1 PRSECRRIT
10 LDSARSGWAFITCHG
25 NCTARR
31 RGVRPARCLM
41 RRASGYPR
49 LPHFCISRGART
61 RSPGL
66 RKLFSRYSR
75 LKGVKVANS
84 NNTMPMRKRGRPKT
98 LEFTPTK
105 RKNYAQR
112 KNNAL
117 IDWTDSS
124 KQAHVLDW
132 RHRAQEFGLAVEIR
146 DELEDAGQ
154 AYAPS

>member
-1 PRSECRRIT
+1 
-10 LDSARSGWAFITCHG
+10 
-25 NCTARR
+25 
-31 RGVRPARCLM
+31 
-41 RRASGYPR
+41 
-49 LPHFCISRGART
+49 
-61 RSPGL
+61 
-66 RKLFSRYSR
+66 
-75 LKGVKVANS
+75 
-84 NNTMPMRKRGRPKT
+84 MPKRGRPKT

-154 AYAPS
+154 AYAPSPERILREEEPEAFEDQPVRAEAEEAEAEEEEQLEAGAPAGSISSASTSSTSERGSSSRPPKSGRSAGASRMRSAIS